1 MEMWQLA
8 LILLGALLVF
18 LAVGLP
24 VAFTMGGL
32 SLIIGYFVWGG
43 TSAFYAVALGT
54 LGKVSEFTL
63 IAVPLFLLM
72 AALLQ
77 YSGLAEDMY
86 EMIYRW
92 MGNVKGG
99 LAIGTVIISAIFAAM
114 VGIATVAT
122 ATLGLTALPS
132 MLKRGYDKRMICGAI
147 CAGGALGVLIPPSV
161 LMIIYASETDVSA
174 GQMFFA
180 GIMPGIL
187 LAVLYIIYI
196 AVRCAVDPAM
206 GPSLPPDVK
215 YSRRE
220 KMASLR
226 AVYLPLLLIALVLGV
241 IYFGVATPTEAAA
254 VGCVGA
260 FFCAGIRRQLTFANV
275 KKIFHMCV
283 STNAMVF
290 WIVIGAVAY
299 SRLVTVSGVGDWF
312 SSFITGLPVNRW
324 SILIMMQ
331 AVFFVL
337 GMVLDPAGIL
347 YITAP
352 FFIPTIN
359 ALGFDLVW
367 YGILWIINMN
377 MAYLTPPFGFALF
390 ILQGVAPPEVST
402 EDIYIGIWPYV
413 GLQIIGMALV
423 ISFPAISTWLP
434 GMMIK

>member
-8 LILLGALLVF
+8 VILLGALLVF
-18 LAVGLP
+18 LALGLP
-24 VAFTMGGL
+24 VAFTLGGL

-43 TSAFYAVALGT
+43 ASAFYAVVLGS
-54 LGKVSEFTL
+54 LGKVAEFTL

-77 YSGLAEDMY
+77 YSGLADDMY
-86 EMIYRW
+86 DMIYCW
-92 MGNVKGG
+92 MGRVKGG
-99 LAIGTVIISAIFAAM
+99 LAIGTVVISAIFAAM

-187 LAVLYIIYI
+187 LAVLYILYI
-196 AVRCAVDPAM
+196 AVRCALNPAM
-206 GPSLPPDVK
+206 GPPLPPEIK
-215 YSRRE
+215 YTMAQ

-226 AVYLPLLLIALVLGV
+226 SVSLPTLLILLVLGV
-241 IYFGVATPTEAAA
+241 IYFGIATPTEAAA

-260 FFCAGIRRQLTFANV
+260 FFCAAIRRQLTFANL
-275 KKIFHMCV
+275 KKIFQMCV
-283 STNAMVF
+283 SANAMVF

-312 SSFITGLPVNRW
+312 SSFVTGLEVNRW

-331 AVFFVL
+331 AIFFIL

-352 FFIPTIN
+352 FFIPAVK
-359 ALGFDLVW
+359 ALGFDPVW

-377 MAYLTPPFGFALF
+377 MAYLTPPFGFSLF
-390 ILQGVAPPEVST
+390 ILQGVAPPEVTT

-413 GLQIIGMALV
+413 GLQIIGMAFVVLFPG
-423 ISFPAISTWLP
+423 ISLWLP
-434 GMMIK
+434 SMMIK